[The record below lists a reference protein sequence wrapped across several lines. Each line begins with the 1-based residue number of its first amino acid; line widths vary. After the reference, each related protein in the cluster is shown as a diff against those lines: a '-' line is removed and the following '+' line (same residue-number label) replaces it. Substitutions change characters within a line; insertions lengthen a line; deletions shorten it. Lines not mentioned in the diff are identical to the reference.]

1 MSYFRYYF
9 YEITLQKMDYNN
21 VWEELLSFD
30 YQLKGSELSRKFRDI
45 RGMEGIYRIS
55 LKRLP

>member
-1 MSYFRYYF
+1 
-9 YEITLQKMDYNN
+9 MDSNN

-30 YQLKGSELSRKFRDI
+30 YQIKGSELSRKIRDI
-45 RGMEGIYRIS
+45 RGMKGIYRIS